1 MAARRAEAPERKAAL
16 GRAAAALVRPGQVVF
31 FDAGST
37 NAAIARALPAGLGV
51 VVATNAPDIASDLV
65 GMPGVELIVIGG
77 RVDPR
82 SGAALGA
89 RALRDVRAIRVDLA
103 FLGAC
108 AVDARAGVAAFDA
121 EEAEFKRLVAERAKA
136 VVAGGDD
143 RQARNGGAVRR
154 RAGLAPQPPRRRSGR
169 AGKSVG
175 AVAPRR
181 RQRPSRRARRRGDAM
196 SGGVASV
203 RSAAWSERAAVVAV
217 FLANGVG
224 IGAWAA
230 CIPALK
236 ARLALSDGALGFV
249 LFAFAVGAVLLM
261 QLAARLTRRLG
272 PAKATRAAAL
282 LFGVALPLPAFAP
295 DFATL
300 VVAALRWA
308 QRTGCSTSR

>member
-1 MAARRAEAPERKAAL
+1 MPTTILPALREERQQIILEHLSRRGRVLAGDLAREFRTSEDTIRRDLRAMAAAGQCRRVYGGALPLSPASGSLAERRTEAPERKAAL

-65 GMPGVELIVIGG
+65 GRAGVELIVIGG

-136 VVAGGDD
+136 VVA
-143 RQARNGGAVRR
+143 AVTTDKLGT
-154 RAGLAPQPPRRRSGR
+154 AAPF
-169 AGKSVG
+169 
-175 AVAPRR
+175 AVAPASLLSHLVVEADAPERALAPLRR
-181 RQRPSRRARRRGDAM
+181 CGVRVHRAQRA
-196 SGGVASV
+196 GGVA
-203 RSAAWSERAAVVAV
+203 R
-217 FLANGVG
+217 
-224 IGAWAA
+224 
-230 CIPALK
+230 
-236 ARLALSDGALGFV
+236 
-249 LFAFAVGAVLLM
+249 
-261 QLAARLTRRLG
+261 
-272 PAKATRAAAL
+272 
-282 LFGVALPLPAFAP
+282 
-295 DFATL
+295 
-300 VVAALRWA
+300 
-308 QRTGCSTSR
+308 